1 MTKCGVK
8 TSLVTGSLC
17 YAVYIGSFIFAAMGT
32 LPHNLIRALV
42 LSSAALNGFGASIL
56 WVAQGRYVSECATEQ
71 NMGKFNAYF
80 WAIYMGSSLVGNLFA
95 AFVIVNVN
103 ETIFYVIM
111 TCLCVASSLFFL
123 LLKKPV
129 K

>member
-1 MTKCGVK
+1 
-8 TSLVTGSLC
+8 
-17 YAVYIGSFIFAAMGT
+17 MGT